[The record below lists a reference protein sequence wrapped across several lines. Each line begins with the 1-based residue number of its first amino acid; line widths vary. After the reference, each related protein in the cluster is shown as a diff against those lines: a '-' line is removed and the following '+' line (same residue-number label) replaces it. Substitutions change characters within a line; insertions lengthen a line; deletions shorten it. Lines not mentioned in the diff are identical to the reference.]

1 MKRVL
6 AAFLFTVVLG
16 MAWISVQ
23 AAKAPSA
30 SAIDLKDTTKHPLAV
45 GLLVS
50 QELKEY
56 GKTKET
62 KAWMPVGEHT
72 VALLEKNL
80 PAVFKSVAPAQ
91 DKKPAQGVDLV
102 IEPSIVKFEQVRP
115 YPAYNPYRAKMVLRV
130 DVYDREGTKIFTQT
144 VTGEFQTSKGMMS
157 GFVARGLMTKAASG
171 AINDAVRQVLE
182 GLQQAPELKE
192 YK

>member
-1 MKRVL
+1 MKRTFPVL
-6 AAFLFTVVLG
+6 LFSLLLG
-16 MAWISVQ
+16 VASTSLQ
-23 AAKAPSA
+23 AAKAPTP
-30 SAIDLKDTTKHPLAV
+30 SAIDLKDATKHPLTV
-45 GLLVS
+45 GLLAS

-56 GKTKET
+56 GKTKQT
-62 KAWMPVGEHT
+62 KTWMPVGEYT
-72 VALLEKNL
+72 VAVLDKNL
-80 PAVFKSVAPAQ
+80 PSVFKSVAPAQ
-91 DKKPAQGVDLV
+91 EKKPAQGVDLV
-102 IEPSIVKFEQVRP
+102 IEPSIVKFEQVKP

-130 DVYDREGTKIFTQT
+130 DVYDREGSKIFTQT